1 MGEDS
6 DDEQDKQPARPKAPV
21 THIPAAA
28 PLSFPG
34 APKAESLV
42 KKLGELNTQL
52 DAALALSEEELAAVA
67 ALCSA
72 LADEAAPKEQRAIDL
87 VFGKMLSWPSDKV
100 LPAPGVVCV
109 GVCVGVCVCR

>member
-6 DDEQDKQPARPKAPV
+6 DEEEDKKPARAKAPV

-28 PLSFPG
+28 MLTFPG
-34 APKAESLV
+34 APKAESLI
-42 KKLGELNTQL
+42 KKLGELNAQL
-52 DAALALSEEELAAVA
+52 DAALALAEDELAAVS

-72 LADEAAPKEQRAIDL
+72 LADEAAPKDQRAIDI
-87 VFGKMLSWPSDKV
+87 VVGKMLSWPSDKV

-109 GVCVGVCVCR
+109 CLCV